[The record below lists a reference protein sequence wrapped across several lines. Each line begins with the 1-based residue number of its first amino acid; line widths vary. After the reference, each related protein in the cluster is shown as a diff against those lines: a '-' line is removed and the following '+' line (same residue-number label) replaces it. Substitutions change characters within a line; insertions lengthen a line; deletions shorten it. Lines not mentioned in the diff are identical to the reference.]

1 MSFSACTQIFKWWL
15 KLTTAHTSNQE
26 FSRGSSLL
34 SLYLNLNDVV
44 KTKRLLLQYIIYLE
58 VKRYNIIYLE
68 VKRYNI
74 IYLEV
79 KMYNIIYF
87 GSKEVY
93 KCFVFVKCS

>member
-1 MSFSACTQIFKWWL
+1 M
-15 KLTTAHTSNQE
+15 
-26 FSRGSSLL
+26 
-34 SLYLNLNDVV
+34 
-44 KTKRLLLQYIIYLE
+44 E

-93 KCFVFVKCS
+93 KCFVFVKCSRTSSCFIEFRWSVNFLRRSKC